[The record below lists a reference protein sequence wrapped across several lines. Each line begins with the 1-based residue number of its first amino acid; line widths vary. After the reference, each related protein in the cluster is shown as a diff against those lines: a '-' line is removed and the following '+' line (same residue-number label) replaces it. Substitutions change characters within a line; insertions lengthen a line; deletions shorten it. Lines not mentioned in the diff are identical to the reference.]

1 MKKKLLIVDDSITI
15 RINVRNMLGEEDFDI
30 VEAEDGMAAIEL
42 LMKSTDFNLII
53 LDMNM
58 PNCNGYEM
66 LYTLKEQNTAVEIPK
81 MILTTETGKQTRQKV
96 EELNCSVV
104 AWMNKPIRAE
114 SFKKSVN
121 KIFKFIEKKK
131 GQG

>member
-1 MKKKLLIVDDSITI
+1 MKKKMLIVDDSITM
-15 RINVRNMLGEEDFDI
+15 RLQVRNMLGEEDFDI
-30 VEAEDGMAAIEL
+30 VEAEDGTAAIEVL
-42 LMKSTDFNLII
+42 TRTTDFDLII

-66 LYTLKEQNTAVEIPK
+66 LHRLKEQNTAMEIPK

-96 EELNCSVV
+96 EELNCLVV

-114 SFKKSVN
+114 SFKKSIN
-121 KIFKFIEKKK
+121 RIFKYIEKKK

>member
-1 MKKKLLIVDDSITI
+1 MKKKLLIVDDSVTI
-15 RINVRNMLGEEDFDI
+15 RINVRNTLGEEDFDF
-30 VEAEDGMAAIEL
+30 VEAEDGAAAIEL
-42 LMKSTDFNLII
+42 LMKSTDFDLII

-66 LYTLKEQNTAVEIPK
+66 LYTLKEQNAAIEIPK
-81 MILTTETGKQTRQKV
+81 MILTTETGKQMRQKV

>member
-30 VEAEDGMAAIEL
+30 VEAEDGAAAIEL
-42 LMKSTDFNLII
+42 LMKSTDFDLII

-66 LYTLKEQNTAVEIPK
+66 LYTLKEQNTAIEIPK

>member
-1 MKKKLLIVDDSITI
+1 MKKKILIIDDSITI
-15 RINVRNMLGEEDFDI
+15 RINIRNTLGEEDFDF
-30 VEAEDGMAAIEL
+30 VEAEDGAAAIEL
-42 LMKSTDFNLII
+42 LMKSTDFDLII

-66 LYTLKEQNTAVEIPK
+66 LYTLKEQNNAIEIPK

>member
-1 MKKKLLIVDDSITI
+1 MKKKILIVDDSITI
-15 RINVRNMLGEEDFDI
+15 RINVRNTLGEEDFDF
-30 VEAEDGMAAIEL
+30 VEAEDGVAAIEL
-42 LMKSTDFNLII
+42 LMKSTDFDLII

-66 LYTLKEQNTAVEIPK
+66 LSELKESNTAIEIPK
-81 MILTTETGKQTRQKV
+81 VILTTETGKKTRQLV

-104 AWMNKPIRAE
+104 AWMNKPIREE
-114 SFKKSVN
+114 SFKKSIS

>member
-30 VEAEDGMAAIEL
+30 VEAEDGTAAIEL
-42 LMKSTDFNLII
+42 LMRSTDFDLII

-131 GQG
+131 G

>member
-1 MKKKLLIVDDSITI
+1 MKKILIIDDSITLRIHI
-15 RINVRNMLGEEDFDI
+15 RKCLDGEGFDF

-42 LMKSTDFNLII
+42 LMESSDFDLII

-66 LYTLKEQNTAVEIPK
+66 LCTLKESNVAMEIPK
-81 MILTTETGKQTRQKV
+81 VVLTTETGKKTRLSI

-104 AWMNKPIRAE
+104 AWMNKPIRE
-114 SFKKSVN
+114 KSFKKSIN
-121 KIFKFIEKKK
+121 KVFKFIDKKN
-131 GQG
+131 G

>member
-1 MKKKLLIVDDSITI
+1 MKKKILIVDDSITI
-15 RINVRNMLGEEDFDI
+15 RINVRNTLGEEDFDF
-30 VEAEDGMAAIEL
+30 VEAEDGAAAIEL
-42 LMKSTDFNLII
+42 LMKSTDFDLII

-66 LYTLKEQNTAVEIPK
+66 LYTLKEQNAAIEIPK

>member
-30 VEAEDGMAAIEL
+30 VEAEDGAAAIEL
-42 LMKSTDFNLII
+42 LMRSTDFDLII

-66 LYTLKEQNTAVEIPK
+66 LYTLKEQNTAIEIPK

>member
-1 MKKKLLIVDDSITI
+1 MKKKLLIVDDSVTI

-30 VEAEDGMAAIEL
+30 VEAEDGTAAIEL
-42 LMKSTDFNLII
+42 LMRSTDFDLII

>member
-1 MKKKLLIVDDSITI
+1 MKKILIIDDSVTLRIHI
-15 RINVRNMLGEEDFDI
+15 RKCLEGEDFDF
-30 VEAEDGMAAIEL
+30 VEAEDGAAGIEL
-42 LMKSTDFNLII
+42 LMESSDFDLII

-66 LYTLKEQNTAVEIPK
+66 LVTLKESNTATEIPK
-81 MILTTETGKQTRQKV
+81 MILTTETGKKTRQLV

-114 SFKKSVN
+114 SFKKSIN

>member
-30 VEAEDGMAAIEL
+30 VEAEDGAAAIEL
-42 LMKSTDFNLII
+42 LMRSTDFDLII

>member
-1 MKKKLLIVDDSITI
+1 MKKLLIVDDSITLRIHI
-15 RINVRNMLGEEDFDI
+15 RKCLDGEDFDF

-42 LMKSTDFNLII
+42 LMQSSDFDLII

-58 PNCNGYEM
+58 PNCNGYKM
-66 LYTLKEQNTAVEIPK
+66 LHTLKESNTAIEIPK
-81 MILTTETGKQTRQKV
+81 MILTTETGKKTRQLV

-114 SFKKSVN
+114 SFKKSIN

>member
-1 MKKKLLIVDDSITI
+1 MKKKILIIDDSITI
-15 RINVRNMLGEEDFDI
+15 RINVRNTLGEEDFDF
-30 VEAEDGMAAIEL
+30 VEAEDGTDAIEL
-42 LMKSTDFNLII
+42 LMESTDFDLII

-66 LYTLKEQNTAVEIPK
+66 LHTLKEQNNAIEIPK
-81 MILTTETGKQTRQKV
+81 VILTTETGKQTRQKI

-114 SFKKSVN
+114 SFKKSII

>member
-1 MKKKLLIVDDSITI
+1 MKKILIIDDSVTLRIHI
-15 RINVRNMLGEEDFDI
+15 RKCLDGEDFDF
-30 VEAEDGMAAIEL
+30 VEAEDGAAGIEL
-42 LMKSTDFNLII
+42 LMQSSDFDLII

-66 LYTLKEQNTAVEIPK
+66 LSELKESNTAIEIPK
-81 MILTTETGKQTRQKV
+81 VILTTETGKKTRQLV

-114 SFKKSVN
+114 SFKKSIN

>member
-1 MKKKLLIVDDSITI
+1 
-15 RINVRNMLGEEDFDI
+15 MLGEEDFDI
-30 VEAEDGMAAIEL
+30 VEAEDGAAAIEL
-42 LMKSTDFNLII
+42 LMRSTDFDLII

-66 LYTLKEQNTAVEIPK
+66 LYTLKEQNAAIEIPK